1 MDRHRNA
8 RFPGHG
14 ANLFQKAKQ
23 IIAQRLRGDP
33 VISVKRGLKP
43 VKGRR
48 VGYAPRQTRK
58 YIARQLVRMGLMNFR
73 YLVLK
78 LTLSTPLKK
87 IRARV
92 LAEAGGNTVQIGA
105 LTGQES
111 LSEIER
117 YIRGLNKGKAL
128 SGTETEQEVAVSAT
142 KIPNQ
147 PKKTVESCALMSV
160 FDFSDTM

>member
-1 MDRHRNA
+1 
-8 RFPGHG
+8 
-14 ANLFQKAKQ
+14 
-23 IIAQRLRGDP
+23 
-33 VISVKRGLKP
+33 
-43 VKGRR
+43 
-48 VGYAPRQTRK
+48 
-58 YIARQLVRMGLMNFR
+58 MGLMNFR